1 MPTRASTTTMPQL
14 LPWRRPSDRA
24 ACFTHRMTGPATRVT
39 AGASRGR
46 RLKTPPGRATRPT
59 TSLVRE
65 ALFNIIGDSI
75 RGRRV
80 LDLFAGAGTLGIEA
94 LSRGAASAT
103 FVERDRACATIVAE
117 NLAATGFAQQGD
129 VASADAIDWL
139 RAHAGDLA
147 SYNLLLLDPPYRD
160 GVTLTA
166 ALEALDRA
174 PLRDQA
180 LLVVEHHRGQSLPAL
195 QRLTLVRDRDYGA
208 TRLTF
213 FRYT

>member
-1 MPTRASTTTMPQL
+1 MS
-14 LPWRRPSDRA
+14 
-24 ACFTHRMTGPATRVT
+24 GPATRVT
-39 AGASRGR
+39 AGSSRGR
-46 RLKTPPGRATRPT
+46 PLKTPPGRSTRPT

-75 RGRRV
+75 RGARV

-103 FVERDRACATIVAE
+103 FVERDRACANIVAE
-117 NLAATGFAQQGD
+117 NLATTGFAQQGD

-139 RAHAGDLA
+139 RSHSGGLA
-147 SYNLLLLDPPYRD
+147 TYNLLLLDPPYRD
-160 GVTLTA
+160 TGTVTA

-180 LLVVEHHRGQSLPAL
+180 LVVVEHHRSQPLPSL
-195 QRLTLVRDRDYGA
+195 QRLTHLRERDYGT

-213 FRYT
+213 FRYQ

>member
-1 MPTRASTTTMPQL
+1 MS
-14 LPWRRPSDRA
+14 
-24 ACFTHRMTGPATRVT
+24 GPVTRVT
-39 AGASRGR
+39 AGSSRGR
-46 RLKTPPGRATRPT
+46 LLKTPPGRSTRPT

-75 RGRRV
+75 RGARA

-94 LSRGAASAT
+94 LSRGAGRAT
-103 FVERDRACATIVAE
+103 FVERDRACANIVAE

-129 VASADAIDWL
+129 VVSADAVQWL
-139 RAHAGDLA
+139 RASAGNLA

-160 GVTLTA
+160 GATLTA
-166 ALEALDRA
+166 ALQALDHA

-180 LLVVEHHRGQSLPAL
+180 LVVVEHHRTQAIPPLE
-195 QRLTLVRDRDYGA
+195 RLTVVRDRDYGT

-213 FRYT
+213 LRYA

>member
-1 MPTRASTTTMPQL
+1 MS
-14 LPWRRPSDRA
+14 
-24 ACFTHRMTGPATRVT
+24 GPATRVT

-46 RLKTPPGRATRPT
+46 VLKTPPGRATRPT

-75 RGRRV
+75 RGARV

-103 FVERDRACATIVAE
+103 FVERDRSCANIVAE
-117 NLAATGFAQQGD
+117 NLAATGFAPQGD
-129 VASADAIDWL
+129 VASADV
-139 RAHAGDLA
+139 
-147 SYNLLLLDPPYRD
+147 LLVDPPYRD
-160 GVTLTA
+160 A
-166 ALEALDRA
+166 SALNLALQALDRG

-180 LLVVEHHRGQSLPAL
+180 LVAVEHHRSQPLPAL
-195 QRLTLVRDRDYGA
+195 QRLTHVRERDYGA

-213 FRYT
+213 LRYV

>member
-1 MPTRASTTTMPQL
+1 MP
-14 LPWRRPSDRA
+14 
-24 ACFTHRMTGPATRVT
+24 GPATRVT

-46 RLKTPPGRATRPT
+46 LLKTPSGRATRPT
-59 TSLVRE
+59 TALVRG

-75 RGRRV
+75 RGARV

-94 LSRGAASAT
+94 LSRGAATAT
-103 FVERDRACATIVAE
+103 FVERDRACANIVAE

-139 RAHAGDLA
+139 RAHKSDLTT
-147 SYNLLLLDPPYRD
+147 YNLLLLDPPYRD
-160 GVTLTA
+160 SASLRGTLY
-166 ALEALDRA
+166 ALDQA

-180 LLVVEHHRGQSLPAL
+180 LVVVEHYRDQPLPSLPHLAQL
-195 QRLTLVRDRDYGA
+195 RERDYGT

-213 FRYT
+213 FRYA

>member
-1 MPTRASTTTMPQL
+1 MP
-14 LPWRRPSDRA
+14 
-24 ACFTHRMTGPATRVT
+24 GPATRVT

-46 RLKTPPGRATRPT
+46 LLKTPPGRATRPT
-59 TSLVRE
+59 TALVRE

-75 RGRRV
+75 RGARV

-103 FVERDRACATIVAE
+103 FVERDRACANIVAE

-129 VASADAIDWL
+129 VASADVIDWL
-139 RAHAGDLA
+139 RAHASDLTT
-147 SYNLLLLDPPYRD
+147 YNLLLLDPPYRD
-160 GVTLTA
+160 SNAVTGTLQA
-166 ALEALDRA
+166 LDQAPLHLEALV
-174 PLRDQA
+174 
-180 LLVVEHHRGQSLPAL
+180 VVEHHRDQAMPSL
-195 QRLTLVRDRDYGA
+195 QRLAPVRARGYGT

>member
-1 MPTRASTTTMPQL
+1 
-14 LPWRRPSDRA
+14 
-24 ACFTHRMTGPATRVT
+24 
-39 AGASRGR
+39 
-46 RLKTPPGRATRPT
+46 LKTPPGRATRPT

-75 RGRRV
+75 RGARV

-94 LSRGAASAT
+94 LSRGALSAT
-103 FVERDRACATIVAE
+103 FVERDRTCANIVAE

-129 VASADAIDWL
+129 VASADVIEWL

-160 GVTLTA
+160 SAAVTTTLQT
-166 ALEALDRA
+166 LDRA
-174 PLRDQA
+174 PLRAEA
-180 LLVVEHHRGQSLPAL
+180 LVVVEHHREQSLPSL
-195 QRLTLVRDRDYGA
+195 QRLVHVRDRDYGT

-213 FRYT
+213 FRYS

>member
-1 MPTRASTTTMPQL
+1 MS
-14 LPWRRPSDRA
+14 
-24 ACFTHRMTGPATRVT
+24 GPGTRVT
-39 AGASRGR
+39 AGSSRGR
-46 RLKTPPGRATRPT
+46 LLKTPPGRSTRPT

-75 RGRRV
+75 RGARV

-94 LSRGAASAT
+94 LSRGAAWAT

-129 VASADAIDWL
+129 VVSADAIAWL
-139 RAHAGDLA
+139 RAPAGDLA

-160 GVTLTA
+160 SVTLTA
-166 ALEALDRA
+166 ALEALERA

-180 LLVVEHHRGQSLPAL
+180 LIVVEHHRTQPIPSLP
-195 QRLTLVRDRDYGA
+195 RLADVRERDYGT

-213 FRYT
+213 LRYA